1 MPTYA
6 DGTFPSGAPILNTAA
21 ANYVCNS
28 FTVDQGAETVPILDQ
43 NGAPSGALQFPGF
56 VTGTAEVQYAAIS
69 TPDPN
74 VASVN
79 TATGVFLNVN
89 IRGAN
94 ANCFVTG
101 VSIQKPQRGPWVATC
116 QWQARVNA

>member
-1 MPTYA
+1 MATYQ

-28 FTVDQGAETVPILDQ
+28 FTVDQSADTVQIYDQ

-56 VTGTAEVQYAAIS
+56 VTGSAEVQYAAVS

-89 IRGAN
+89 VRGVN
-94 ANCFVTG
+94 VNCFATSVAT
-101 VSIQKPQRGPWVATC
+101 SKPQRGPWTATV
-116 QWQARVNA
+116 QWQARIN

>member
-1 MPTYA
+1 MPVYQ
-6 DGTFPSGAPILNTAA
+6 DGNFPSGAPILNTAA

-28 FTVDQGAETVPILDQ
+28 FTVDQGADTVQIVDQ
-43 NGAPSGALQFPGF
+43 NGSPSGALQFPGF
-56 VTGTAEVQYAAIS
+56 VTGTAEVQYASSS

-89 IRGAN
+89 IRGTLT
-94 ANCFVTG
+94 NCFITSVAT
-101 VSIQKPQRGPWVATC
+101 QKPQRGPWVATVG
-116 QWQARVNA
+116 WQARVN